1 MPFLIVSHQLT
12 YVFITPQALFKA
24 RTGNILSRLLSRSGL
39 ELIGA
44 RVFAPSASLREELAA
59 SLESQPLSAG
69 FLENLEDEQEHAL
82 VLLFHGEDAVAK
94 ISAIVGNDDT
104 MGERGITIRDTY
116 GDYFMVQQGDEEI
129 EGDTDIFYFE
139 PGAIAPATLEEA
151 AAGLKALAAFSD
163 QDGGVLDAKVTFPED
178 ATLEKTLVLIK
189 PDNFRFANT
198 RPGGVMD
205 LLAQTGLALVGCKV
219 HRMSVA
225 QAKEFYGP
233 VLEVLERKLP
243 DGRMHWESIVAFM
256 AGRRPSE
263 CPEASHEEPGS
274 ELCVALIYQ
283 GVDAIRKV
291 RETLGPTDPSK
302 APHGTIRKE
311 FGQDI
316 MVNAAHASDAPESV
330 TRETAIIN
338 IDENNFKTVIEDHLQ
353 K

>member
-1 MPFLIVSHQLT
+1 MSHQLT

-44 RVFAPSASLREELAA
+44 RMFTPSVELREQLST
-59 SLESQPLSAG
+59 SLESQPLSAN
-69 FLENLEDEQEHAL
+69 FFKNSLKAPQDQAM
-82 VLLFHGEDAVAK
+82 VLLFHGEDAVTK
-94 ISAIVGNDDT
+94 MSAIVGNDKK
-104 MGERGITIRDTY
+104 MHGRGETIRDTY
-116 GDYFMVQQGDEEI
+116 GEHFMIQKG
-129 EGDTDIFYFE
+129 EGDQKPGVFYFE
-139 PGAIAPATLEEA
+139 PAVIAPATTEEA
-151 AAGLKALAAFSD
+151 IAGLNALAAFSD
-163 QDGGVLDAKVTFPED
+163 KDGGILDAKATFPDD
-178 ATLEKTLVLIK
+178 AVLEKTLVLIK

-198 RPGGVMD
+198 RPGGVID
-205 LLAQTGLALVGCKV
+205 LLARTGLAIVGCKV

-225 QAKEFYGP
+225 QAKDFYGP
-233 VLEVLERKLP
+233 VLEVLEKKLP
-243 DGRMHWESIVAFM
+243 DGRSHWESIVAFM
-256 AGRRPSE
+256 SGRRPSE
-263 CPEASHEEPGS
+263 CPEESHADSGS
-274 ELCVALIYQ
+274 ELCIALIYQ
-283 GVDAIRKV
+283 GVDAICKI

-338 IDENNFKTVIEDHLQ
+338 INENNFKTVINHHLQ